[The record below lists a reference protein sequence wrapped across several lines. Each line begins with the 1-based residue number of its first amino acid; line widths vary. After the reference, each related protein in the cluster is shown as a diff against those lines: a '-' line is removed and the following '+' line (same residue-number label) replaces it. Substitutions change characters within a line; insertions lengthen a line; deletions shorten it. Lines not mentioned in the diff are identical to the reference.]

1 MNPASNLIFIGPT
14 GAGKT
19 SIGRRAA
26 RHFGL
31 RFVDADREVEQRS
44 GATIPLIFECEGEPG
59 FRAREREV
67 IRELCG
73 QRDLLIATGAGAVL
87 DAENRQAMAE
97 GGFIV
102 YLRISVEEQL
112 RRLRRDRSRPL
123 LQAPDRESRLRTMA
137 TQRNPIYETLADLR
151 FHSGNQPQGRMMA
164 QLFSAIEKQ
173 WQRPELT

>member
-31 RFVDADREVEQRS
+31 RFVDADREIELRT
-44 GATIPLIFECEGEPG
+44 GATIPMIFECEGEPG

-67 IRELCG
+67 IRALCG
-73 QRDLLIATGAGAVL
+73 EDGLLIATGAGAVL
-87 DAENRQAMAE
+87 DADNRQAMAE

-123 LQAPDRESRLRTMA
+123 LQAPDREERLRAMA
-137 TQRNPIYETLADLR
+137 AQRNPLYDTLADLR
-151 FHSGNQPQGRMMA
+151 FHSGNQPQSRLIT
-164 QLFSAIEKQ
+164 QLYVAINQ
-173 WQRPELT
+173 HWHRPEPI